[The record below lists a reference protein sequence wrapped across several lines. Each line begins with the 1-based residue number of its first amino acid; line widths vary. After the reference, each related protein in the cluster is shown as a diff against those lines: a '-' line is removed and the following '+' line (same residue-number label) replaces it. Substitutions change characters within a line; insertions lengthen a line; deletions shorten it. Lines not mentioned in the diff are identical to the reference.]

1 MIEPPSITKGDEP
14 DNVPNEVA
22 SKPVKLEPSPLNA
35 FAVMVPVV
43 IRLSLPNEISSD
55 PDLMVPSLKVR
66 LPIEDPDAS
75 VATPELNVPLVD
87 RFSFPNA
94 IAPSESVML
103 PVAKV
108 KVPAMLPYLF
118 TVKSLV
124 TVKFSD

>member
-43 IRLSLPNEISSD
+43 IRLSLPNETSSD

-66 LPIEDPDAS
+66 LPTEDPDAR
-75 VATPELNVPLVD
+75 VATPELNVPVVD
-87 RFSFPNA
+87 RFSFPNI
-94 IAPSESVML
+94 IAPSESVILPLASVNVPSML
-103 PVAKV
+103 AASP
-108 KVPAMLPYLF
+108 
-118 TVKSLV
+118 TVKSSV
-124 TVKFSD
+124 DIS